1 MLVMERTSHPHP
13 RPLPRFPLP
22 PSSPHPAAR
31 ATHVLLQLFLHFSS
45 SAFTGCCAEHVR
57 IIHAIGG
64 HLTSSIAFLRFKLA
78 QEIGGTFVHKRLR
91 NCKDKVGDLGEYLRM
106 KKFDVRMNCV
116 IPLEI

>member
-1 MLVMERTSHPHP
+1 VPK
-13 RPLPRFPLP
+13 
-22 PSSPHPAAR
+22 SS
-31 ATHVLLQLFLHFSS
+31 LFLPEVRT
-45 SAFTGCCAEHVR
+45 ACCAEHVR

-116 IPLEI
+116 IPLEIWWSGAHNPGLFAL